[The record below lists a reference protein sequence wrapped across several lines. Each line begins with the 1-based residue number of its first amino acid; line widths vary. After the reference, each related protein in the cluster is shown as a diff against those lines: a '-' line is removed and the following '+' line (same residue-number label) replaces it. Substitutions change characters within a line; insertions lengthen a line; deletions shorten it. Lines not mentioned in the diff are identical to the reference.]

1 MSTYINL
8 NSKFSTTRRL
18 KKILSKIDQEQLIAP
33 RKTTDEFL
41 TRLFLK
47 KKKNL
52 KLEGGL
58 RTKNY
63 FKYNSFNKPLVT
75 VITVVY
81 NSDKDLEETILSVLK
96 QPYNNIEF
104 IIIDGNSTDNS
115 IKIIKKYDKAL
126 DYWLSEKD
134 IGIYDAMN
142 KGCSLA
148 LGSALI
154 FLNSGD
160 KFVGNIFCKNFK
172 PPFFLPCKVKDMS
185 GNIWSRKISNPRW
198 GIPTSHQAMVFKN
211 KKILYNLSYKIS
223 SDYDYFIRHGIFSR
237 LEKNISGYVLYCNN
251 GISSKNKWR
260 RDFETSLI
268 IIKYFGVINLI
279 RFLVNIFKLFK

>member
-1 MSTYINL
+1 MKDYIVL
-8 NSKFSTTRRL
+8 DPKFSTTRRL
-18 KKILSKIDQEQLIAP
+18 QKIKSGQYLDLLVHNKKSKNQFRSKLFE
-33 RKTTDEFL
+33 
-41 TRLFLK
+41 TRNK
-47 KKKNL
+47 YQ

-58 RTKNY
+58 RTKKF
-63 FKYNSFNKPLVT
+63 FKKDSQRRPLISI
-75 VITVVY
+75 ITVVY
-81 NSDKDLEETILSVLK
+81 NGEKDIEETIQSVIN
-96 QPYNNIEF
+96 QSYDNIEY
-104 IIIDGNSTDNS
+104 IIIDGDSKDETL
-115 IKIIKKYDKAL
+115 KIIKKYDHAI
-126 DYWLSEKD
+126 DYWVSEKD
-134 IGIYDAMN
+134 YGIYDAMN

-148 LGSALI
+148 NGRGLI

-160 KFVGNIFCKNFK
+160 KFVGNIFNKNFN
-172 PPFFLPCKVKDMS
+172 PPFFLHCKIKDLER
-185 GNIWSRKISNPRW
+185 NIWSRKTSNPKC
-198 GIPTSHQAMVFKN
+198 GMPTSHQAMVFKN

>member
-18 KKILSKIDQEQLIAP
+18 KKISSKIGREQLIAS
-33 RKTTDEFL
+33 RKIKDEFS

-47 KKKNL
+47 KDKNL

-58 RTKNY
+58 RIKNC

-81 NSDKDLEETILSVLK
+81 NGDKDLEETILSVLK
-96 QPYNNIEF
+96 QPYDNIEF

-115 IKIIKKYDKAL
+115 IKIIKKYDKVL

-160 KFVGNIFCKNFK
+160 KFVGNIFCKNFR
-172 PPFFLPCKVKDMS
+172 PPFFYLA
-185 GNIWSRKISNPRW
+185 RLKI
-198 GIPTSHQAMVFKN
+198 
-211 KKILYNLSYKIS
+211 
-223 SDYDYFIRHGIFSR
+223 
-237 LEKNISGYVLYCNN
+237 
-251 GISSKNKWR
+251 
-260 RDFETSLI
+260 
-268 IIKYFGVINLI
+268 
-279 RFLVNIFKLFK
+279 